1 MERLLP
7 HNDLLGVA
15 VMELVEVNEQ
25 KHHLIMKSEEQDDQ
39 LGLPSSLD
47 DFEESQRSTAWEK
60 MPFWTH

>member
-25 KHHLIMKSEEQDDQ
+25 KHHLMMKCEEQDDQ
-39 LGLPSSLD
+39 LGLPGPLD

-60 MPFWTH
+60 MSCWTH